1 MWLFF
6 GLLLKSA
13 AVRCLCAEASL
24 RSHGPATAQKW
35 IELDRVIR
43 RALHTEPLRGELSTD
58 VGTCT

>member
-1 MWLFF
+1 M
-6 GLLLKSA
+6 KSA